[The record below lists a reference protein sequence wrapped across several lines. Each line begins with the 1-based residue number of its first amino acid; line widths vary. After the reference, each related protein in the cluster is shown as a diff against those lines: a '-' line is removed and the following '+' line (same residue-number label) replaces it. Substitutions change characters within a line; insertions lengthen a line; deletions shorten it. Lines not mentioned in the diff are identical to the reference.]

1 MSANSFGCREHP
13 FGPGY
18 DSRFFYVRPGQEAS
32 FQELFARI
40 SAPDGLVL
48 ITGQAGSGK
57 TTLLRELR
65 TQLDA
70 AEALTV
76 FFPSPAATADTLL
89 DACLQRLGLHDAL
102 GAGRAAKLEALADPS
117 RHPESSRPVAI
128 LADEGHALT
137 DDVLNT
143 FLALS
148 APVAE
153 RRAPLAVVVG
163 GEPVLETRLSEEIF
177 QPLAGCIGYRYQL
190 AALDRD
196 ETAAFIELRLRAAGC
211 TQASPFSTEAVERIA
226 FYADGLPARI
236 NQLADIALFIAT
248 LESTPQITAELV
260 ERAAQDA
267 LLSDEPINLGR
278 TAADKQGG
286 APQGPDDDEP
296 GVPLLTDVVGSSGR
310 IGALPGAEAQLAAAL
325 LPEVGRTQQDPTQT
339 LASAWPGQ
347 DSPLLDHD
355 ETEDLT
361 LDDPDPRPTTAPT
374 TADLGPLSALRQSP
388 AGSANRMK
396 PAPRERPHRS
406 LGTRRLVVALT
417 LVGSVVLAG
426 WLLSSHQHRLHQLEP
441 LLATLDRA
449 AELSSDRLQEL
460 LRTLRAHASTM
471 LAPITSPAPEEAPQK
486 PLPPAAATQAHRA
499 PTGRPT
505 ALNVAPG
512 SPATASIDER
522 AAAGLDVPPETL
534 RTATP
539 NAETPD
545 DPPAPGSTSYRLLT
559 AAKVR
564 ERPSVSARLRLMLQ
578 KGSDVVVTGHVPGSN
593 WYRIR
598 TPRGVEGYMYGGL
611 APGPRTGLAGG
622 TGPAPPAL
630 GLLQIDEAEAAA
642 AEITELLARA
652 DEHVRAD
659 RLMAPRFDNAL
670 ALYRKV
676 LRAEPHDPE
685 ALAGIEKIKD
695 KLMGFARAAVAQ
707 GDLEGARSQVN
718 KVLVIDAEDR
728 AARAALANFGEA
740 VPFADFAGLEDP
752 GPTQ

>member
-89 DACLQRLGLHDAL
+89 DACLQRLGLRDAL

-117 RHPESSRPVAI
+117 RHPEPSRPVAI

-153 RRAPLAVVVG
+153 GRAPLAVVVG
-163 GEPVLETRLSEEIF
+163 GEPVLEARLSEEIF

-196 ETAAFIELRLRAAGC
+196 DTAAFIDLRLRAAGC
-211 TQASPFSTEAVERIA
+211 TQASPFSTEAVERLA

-248 LESTPQITAELV
+248 LESTQQITGELV
-260 ERAAQDA
+260 ERAARDA
-267 LLSDEPINLGR
+267 LLSEEPVNLAR
-278 TAADKQGG
+278 NAADEQGS
-286 APQGPDDDEP
+286 APQEPDDSEP
-296 GVPLLTDVVGSSGR
+296 GGPLLADVVGASGR
-310 IGALPGAEAQLAAAL
+310 MSAPPGTEAPPAAAFP
-325 LPEVGRTQQDPTQT
+325 PEVAFSQQDPTQT

-347 DSPLLDHD
+347 ESPLLDHD

-361 LDDPDPRPTTAPT
+361 LDDPDPRPTAAPT

-388 AGSANRMK
+388 VGSADRTK
-396 PAPRERPHRS
+396 PAPRRRRPHRS
-406 LGTRRLVVALT
+406 PGTRRAVVALL

-426 WLLSSHQHRLHQLEP
+426 WLLSTHQHRLHQLRP
-441 LLATLDRA
+441 LLVTLDRA
-449 AELSSDRLQEL
+449 AALSSDRLQEL
-460 LRTLRAHASTM
+460 LRTLREHASAT
-471 LAPITSPAPEEAPQK
+471 LALVAGTAPENAPQK
-486 PLPPAAATQAHRA
+486 PLPPAAAT
-499 PTGRPT
+499 
-505 ALNVAPG
+505 
-512 SPATASIDER
+512 ASIDQR
-522 AAAGLDVPPETL
+522 AAAAPDEPPVAL
-534 RTATP
+534 RTPRPDAK
-539 NAETPD
+539 APD
-545 DPPAPGSTSYRLLT
+545 DQPAPGSTGYRLLT

-564 ERPSVSARLRLMLQ
+564 ERPSVSARLRVMLE
-578 KGSDVVVTGHVPGSN
+578 KGSNVVVTGHVPGSN

-598 TPRGVEGYMYGGL
+598 TPRGIEGYMYAGL
-611 APGPRTGLAGG
+611 APGPRTGVAAGAG
-622 TGPAPPAL
+622 RGAPVL
-630 GLLQIDEAEAAA
+630 GLLQFDEGEAAA
-642 AEITELLARA
+642 AEIRELLARA
-652 DEHVRAD
+652 DEHFRAD

-676 LRAEPHDPE
+676 LRAEPHNPV

-695 KLMGFARAAVAQ
+695 KLMGFARTAVAR

-718 KVLVIDAEDR
+718 KVLVIDAEDG
-728 AARAALANFGEA
+728 AARAALADFGEA
-740 VPFADFAGLEDP
+740 APFSDFAGLEDP
-752 GPTQ
+752 GPRQ

>member
-163 GEPVLETRLSEEIF
+163 GEPVLEARLSEEIF

-374 TADLGPLSALRQSP
+374 TADLGPLSALRQRSAGP
-388 AGSANRMK
+388 ADEMK
-396 PAPRERPHRS
+396 PASRERPDRS
-406 LGTRRLVVALT
+406 PGTRRVVVALM
-417 LVGSVVLAG
+417 LVGSIVLAG
-426 WLLSSHQHRLHQLEP
+426 WLLSTHQHRLHQLQP

-449 AELSSDRLQEL
+449 AALSSDRLQEL
-460 LRTLRAHASTM
+460 LRTLREHASAT
-471 LAPITSPAPEEAPQK
+471 LALVAGTAPENAPQK
-486 PLPPAAATQAHRA
+486 PLPPAAT
-499 PTGRPT
+499 
-505 ALNVAPG
+505 
-512 SPATASIDER
+512 TASIDQR
-522 AAAGLDVPPETL
+522 AAAAPDEPPVAL
-534 RTATP
+534 RTP
-539 NAETPD
+539 RPDAEAPD
-545 DPPAPGSTSYRLLT
+545 DQPAPGSTGYRLLT

-564 ERPSVSARLRLMLQ
+564 ERPSVSARLRVMLE
-578 KGSDVVVTGHVPGSN
+578 KGSNVVVTGHVPGSN

-598 TPRGVEGYMYGGL
+598 TPRGIEGYMYAGL
-611 APGPRTGLAGG
+611 APGPRTGVAAGAG
-622 TGPAPPAL
+622 RGAPVL
-630 GLLQIDEAEAAA
+630 GLLQFDEGEAAA
-642 AEITELLARA
+642 AEIRELLARA
-652 DEHVRAD
+652 DEHFRAD

-676 LRAEPHDPE
+676 LRAEPHNPV

-695 KLMGFARAAVAQ
+695 KLMGFARTAVAR

-718 KVLVIDAEDR
+718 KVLVIDAEDG
-728 AARAALANFGEA
+728 AARAALADFGEA
-740 VPFADFAGLEDP
+740 APFSDFAGLEDP
-752 GPTQ
+752 GPRQ